1 MNILYIITSYPPS
14 IGGAQIHLHNLAK
27 LFADK
32 HRVEI
37 VTQLDTTVERWL
49 LDTTLFAPFTNRN
62 YYIDFIPVRQINF
75 SLLDR
80 VKVFPFIMPYYIT
93 QKISTG
99 VLSKLFIKEI
109 NNRIIMDEI
118 DIVHGC
124 KAGREYLS
132 LAALRL
138 AKFLKVPF
146 VFTPFHHPRWEGWL
160 HRTYL
165 RICQEADALITLT
178 NNEKQRFIQ
187 LGVDRNKIHVTGNA
201 PVVSRSYNSEQFKIK
216 YGIKEEMVLF
226 LGQKFSYKGLDI
238 LLKAAEIVWNKHPM
252 AKFVFIGPRTNYS
265 RELFKRTENKSNIIE
280 IGSIS
285 LEEKTSAL
293 AACDI
298 LCLPSS
304 QESFG
309 GVFLEAWAF
318 AKPVIGANIYSIKEV
333 IDDKK
338 NGFIVKRSSVD
349 IADKIIY
356 LFDNPAVREDMGK
369 QGYEKLARVYNWDNI
384 AVLTEQVYNSFQ

>member
-27 LFADK
+27 LFSDR

-49 LDTTLFAPFTNRN
+49 LDTTLFAPLINRN

-75 SLLDR
+75 SLVDR
-80 VKVFPFIMPYYIT
+80 ITVFPFVIPYYIT
-93 QKISTG
+93 QKFSTEG
-99 VLSKLFIKEI
+99 LSKFFIKEI
-109 NNRIIMDEI
+109 NNRIIMDQI

-138 AKFLKVPF
+138 ARSLKVPF

-165 RICQEADALITLT
+165 DICRKADALITLT

-187 LGVDRNKIHVTGNA
+187 LGVDEKKIHVTGNA
-201 PVVSRSYNSEQFKIK
+201 PVVSNHYNPEQFKLK
-216 YGIKEEMVLF
+216 YGIEGEMVLF
-226 LGQKFSYKGLDI
+226 LGQKFSYKGLDVLI
-238 LLKAAEIVWNKHPM
+238 EAAEIVWKKYPL
-252 AKFVFIGPRTNYS
+252 AKFVFIGPQTNYS
-265 RELFKRTENKSNIIE
+265 RELFKRTVNKSNIIE

-285 LEEKTSAL
+285 LQEKTSAL
-293 AACDI
+293 AACDV
-298 LCLPSS
+298 LCLLSS

-309 GVFLEAWAF
+309 GVFLEAWTF
-318 AKPVIGANIYSIKEV
+318 SKPVIGSDIYSIREV
-333 IDDKK
+333 IDDNE
-338 NGFIVKRSSVD
+338 NGFIVKRNNAE
-349 IADKIIY
+349 IADRIIY
-356 LFDNPAVREDMGK
+356 LFDNPAKREDMGK
-369 QGYEKLARVYNWDNI
+369 QGHEKLTKVYNWNNI
-384 AVLTEQVYNSFQ
+384 ATLTENVYKSLQ